1 VRELPGSLRIQV
13 LADESGQIICG
24 FFPDNA
30 EGDNPPRLELVPD
43 EGQVVRDVELPEDLL
58 GENGL
63 DLDGLLSYR
72 LEAGTQ
78 SRLTKG

>member
-1 VRELPGSLRIQV
+1 VREPPGSLRIQV

-24 FFPDNA
+24 FFPGTA

-58 GENGL
+58 GEKGL

-78 SRLTKG
+78 SRLTRG